1 MLGFLKKYP
10 LSCLTLLAVL
20 YLSFFT
26 PPEIPE
32 LEDIRLIDKWTHM
45 VMYGGLTLMI
55 LYEHFKQHGMKGMKV
70 RTIKAESLNWRLCR
84 IIAFWFPFILGG
96 IIEILQEYCT
106 NHRRSGDYLDWIADG
121 LGSLLIFVIIYLWV
135 NKSAKK

>member
-1 MLGFLKKYP
+1 MQGFLKKYP

-26 PPEIPE
+26 PPELPE

-45 VMYGGLTLMI
+45 VMYGGLTLVI
-55 LYEHFKQHGMKGMKV
+55 LYEHFKQHGMVGMKLK
-70 RTIKAESLNWRLCR
+70 TIKAESLNWRLCR

-121 LGSLLIFVIIYLWV
+121 LGSLQIFVIIYLLV
-135 NKSAKK
+135 KKR

>member
-55 LYEHFKQHGMKGMKV
+55 LYEHFKQHGMTGMKV
-70 RTIKAESLNWRLCR
+70 STIKTESLNWRLCR

-121 LGSLLIFVIIYLWV
+121 LGSLLIFVIICLWV

>member
-55 LYEHFKQHGMKGMKV
+55 LYEHFKQHGMTGMKV

-121 LGSLLIFVIIYLWV
+121 LGSLLIFVIICLWV

>member
-1 MLGFLKKYP
+1 
-10 LSCLTLLAVL
+10 
-20 YLSFFT
+20 
-26 PPEIPE
+26 
-32 LEDIRLIDKWTHM
+32 
-45 VMYGGLTLMI
+45 MI
-55 LYEHFKQHGMKGMKV
+55 LYEHFKQHGMTGMKV
-70 RTIKAESLNWRLCR
+70 TTIKAESLNWRLCR

-121 LGSLLIFVIIYLWV
+121 LGSLLIFVIVCLMV

>member
-1 MLGFLKKYP
+1 MQGFLKKYP

-55 LYEHFKQHGMKGMKV
+55 LYEHFKQHGMTGMKV

-106 NHRRSGDYLDWIADG
+106 NYRRSGDYLDWIADG
-121 LGSLLIFVIIYLWV
+121 LGSLLIFVIICLWV

>member
-1 MLGFLKKYP
+1 
-10 LSCLTLLAVL
+10 
-20 YLSFFT
+20 
-26 PPEIPE
+26 
-32 LEDIRLIDKWTHM
+32 
-45 VMYGGLTLMI
+45 MI

>member
-1 MLGFLKKYP
+1 MQGFLKKYP

-55 LYEHFKQHGMKGMKV
+55 LYEHFKQHGMTGMKV

>member
-1 MLGFLKKYP
+1 MQGFLKKYP

-55 LYEHFKQHGMKGMKV
+55 LYEHFKQHGMTGMKV
-70 RTIKAESLNWRLCR
+70 STIKAESLNWRLCR

-121 LGSLLIFVIIYLWV
+121 LGSLLIFVIICLWV

>member
-1 MLGFLKKYP
+1 MQGFLKKYP

-121 LGSLLIFVIIYLWV
+121 LGSLLIFVIICLWV

>member
-1 MLGFLKKYP
+1 M
-10 LSCLTLLAVL
+10 SCLTLLAVL

-45 VMYGGLTLMI
+45 VMYGGLTLVI
-55 LYEHFKQHGMKGMKV
+55 LYEHFKQHGMTGMKV
-70 RTIKAESLNWRLCR
+70 TTIKAESLNWRLCR

-106 NHRRSGDYLDWIADG
+106 NHRRSGDNLDWIADG
-121 LGSLLIFVIIYLWV
+121 LGSLLIFVIVCLMV

>member
-1 MLGFLKKYP
+1 MQGFLKKYP

-70 RTIKAESLNWRLCR
+70 STIKTESLNWRLCR

-121 LGSLLIFVIIYLWV
+121 LGSLLIFVIICLWV

>member
-1 MLGFLKKYP
+1 MQEFLKKYP

-121 LGSLLIFVIIYLWV
+121 LGSLLIFVIICLWA